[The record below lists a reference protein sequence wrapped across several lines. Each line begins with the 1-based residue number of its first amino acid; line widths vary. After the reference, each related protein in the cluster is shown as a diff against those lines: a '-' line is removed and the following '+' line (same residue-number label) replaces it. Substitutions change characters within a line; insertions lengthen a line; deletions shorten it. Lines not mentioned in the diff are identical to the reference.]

1 MHDAADMFIVLF
13 VSIIILL
20 LLCFVCPELMLAIVM
35 PIAKILEFVVNI
47 FN

>member
-13 VSIIILL
+13 VSIIIL